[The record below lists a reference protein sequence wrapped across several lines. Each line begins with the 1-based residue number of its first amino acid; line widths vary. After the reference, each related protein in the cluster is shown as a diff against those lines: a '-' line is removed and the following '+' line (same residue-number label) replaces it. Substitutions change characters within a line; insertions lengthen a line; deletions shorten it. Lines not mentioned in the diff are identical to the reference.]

1 MSYEVVPNKDGKKV
15 SATRRAYLSATCSA
29 TRSATRSASL
39 SATRTVARSLCDAHT
54 GWPLMDADCVA
65 HQIHLGKF
73 KSKLEAALVFYKYM
87 QGLGTSAVSRV
98 GGSKRYGNML
108 MEFEMPDAMEGGK
121 ANTIEKVS
129 GALAAC
135 PRMIS
140 CMATDERLHWPLF
153 AGARCA

>member
-1 MSYEVVPNKDGKKV
+1 
-15 SATRRAYLSATCSA
+15 
-29 TRSATRSASL
+29 
-39 SATRTVARSLCDAHT
+39 
-54 GWPLMDADCVA
+54 MDADCVA